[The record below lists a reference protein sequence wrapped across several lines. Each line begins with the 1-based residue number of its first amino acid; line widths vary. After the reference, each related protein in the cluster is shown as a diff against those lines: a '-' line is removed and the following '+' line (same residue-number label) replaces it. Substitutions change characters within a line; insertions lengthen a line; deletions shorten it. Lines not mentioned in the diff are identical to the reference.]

1 MAALF
6 SQLLSIWANVCDK
19 NEIENSAVDKTS
31 EINTSVNYALNVEEK
46 HNIQNDWI
54 EKQSV
59 ISDKVNV
66 VFVMRR
72 WAQFCVWSA
81 HVLPPQ
87 TRLSKCKLNGDP

>member
-31 EINTSVNYALNVEEK
+31 GINTSVKYALNVEEK
-46 HNIQNDWI
+46 HNIQKDSI

-59 ISDKVNV
+59 IGNTVKC
-66 VFVMRR
+66 
-72 WAQFCVWSA
+72 CVCDEQSFA
-81 HVLPPQ
+81 FDPPIY
-87 TRLSKCKLNGDP
+87 DY